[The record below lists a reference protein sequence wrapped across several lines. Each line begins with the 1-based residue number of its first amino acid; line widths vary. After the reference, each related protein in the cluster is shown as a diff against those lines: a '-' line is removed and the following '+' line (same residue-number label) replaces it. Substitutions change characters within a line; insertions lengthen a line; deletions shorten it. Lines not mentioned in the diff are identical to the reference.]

1 LKKYVFLLLLSI
13 VSVDALATVIEFDS
27 PPLGVHGGR
36 VVHSYTEDG
45 VRFTTPHASGFVHY
59 GAQANG
65 KASNDSLGLI
75 TAAALRIEMVDHSLF
90 SLGSISLA
98 EYSTVYPRPHSAT
111 FTGHF
116 LNGSTVSQTFVTD
129 GLIDSIGG
137 IDDFQTFSFL
147 SSFSDLSYVTM
158 RAHNGVFSGSVAI
171 DDLVVNP
178 ETVPEPS
185 SAVLLLIGMMLIFIA
200 SANRANIFGRRA

>member
-1 LKKYVFLLLLSI
+1 MKKYVFLLLLSI

-36 VVHSYTEDG
+36 LEHSYTEDG
-45 VRFTTPHASGFVHY
+45 VSFTTPFSSTFTHL
-59 GAQANG
+59 GAQVSG
-65 KASNDSLGLI
+65 MASNDSLGLI
-75 TAAALRIEMVDHSLF
+75 TASSLRIEMVDHSLF

-98 EYSTVYPRPHSAT
+98 EYSTLYPEPHIAL

-116 LNGSTVSQTFVTD
+116 LDGSTVSQTFATD

-158 RAHNGVFSGSVAI
+158 RGDWSASFGILAI

-185 SAVLLLIGMMLIFIA
+185 SAVLLLIGMMLIYIA
-200 SANRANIFGRRA
+200 SANRAHIFGRSA